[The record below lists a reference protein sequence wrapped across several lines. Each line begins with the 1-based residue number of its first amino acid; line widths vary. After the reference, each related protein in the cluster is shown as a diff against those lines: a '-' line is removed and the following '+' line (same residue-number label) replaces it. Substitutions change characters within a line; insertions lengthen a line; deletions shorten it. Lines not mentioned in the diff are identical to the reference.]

1 MGGREEQRGLWP
13 VTPTPGS
20 CLSSSRTKG
29 RVLIL
34 APCGSRRKQHSCFPH
49 YCGWLTNPWGMPWL
63 FWTHT
68 KPPLSLIATAHTAAA
83 SIRARS
89 HAGDLTPSSQA

>member
-34 APCGSRRKQHSCFPH
+34 APCGSRRNNVLAF
-49 YCGWLTNPWGMPWL
+49 
-63 FWTHT
+63 HT
-68 KPPLSLIATAHTAAA
+68 IAVGSLILGVRRGC
-83 SIRARS
+83 S
-89 HAGDLTPSSQA
+89 GLTQNRL